1 VVIVR
6 SAGFGAAHE
15 ATLLCSCFYKWE
27 SLGFN
32 TEMQK
37 SPRTILIV
45 DDDENIVELL
55 VCVLEATG
63 FKTVNARAGGEA
75 VALARLHGP
84 ALIVCDMKMPG
95 MTGLDVLRQLRDKPE
110 TATIPFMLMSGAM
123 YPESDLQPSA
133 YLSKPFHPQD
143 LVNAVR
149 QLIAPSSEI
158 AA

>member
-1 VVIVR
+1 MAELKR
-6 SAGFGAAHE
+6 
-15 ATLLCSCFYKWE
+15 LLCSCFYKFE
-27 SLGFN
+27 PLGFAAR
-32 TEMQK
+32 MQK

-63 FKTVNARAGGEA
+63 FQTINARTGSEG

-95 MTGLDVLRQLRDKPE
+95 MTGLDVLRQLRDEPE
-110 TATIPFMLMSGAM
+110 TASIPFMLMSGAI
-123 YPESDLQPSA
+123 YPEADLQPSA

-143 LVNAVR
+143 LVDAVR
-149 QLIAPSSEI
+149 QLISPSSEI